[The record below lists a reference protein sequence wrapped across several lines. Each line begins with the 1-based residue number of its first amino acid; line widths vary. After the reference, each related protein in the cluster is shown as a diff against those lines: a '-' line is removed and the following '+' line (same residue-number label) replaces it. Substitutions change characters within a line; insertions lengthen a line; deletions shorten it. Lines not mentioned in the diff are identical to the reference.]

1 MLKNILVI
9 YFVYKYICVTN
20 NAMTSFLNDING
32 HYAAEKRTILN
43 LCINGSAYSLAD
55 LAKELDTS
63 IPKISRIVTELVDM
77 GYLAELGKQESATGR
92 RPSIYGL
99 NPSAGYFVGVDVGQD
114 SITIAVTDFPG
125 RVVHFESDLPYKLS
139 NSEES
144 VLGMC
149 STVLDKLGEAG
160 IDTSIVRSYGVN
172 LTGRVNHK
180 TGYSYSYFISEEK
193 PIRSLLETGFGK
205 TVSVENDSHGMAYG
219 EYMSCIA
226 ADVRNVLFLNVGWG
240 LGMGMVLDGKLFY
253 GKSGFSG
260 EVGHFPLLDNN
271 LICRCGKIGCL
282 ETGASGLA
290 LHRLVKSR
298 LAEGQPSLLD
308 EPFKSNGDI
317 SLNEILDAIQKEDV
331 VAIECAEEIGATLG
345 RAVAGLINI
354 FNPDIVIIGGRL
366 SLAERYLMPPLKIAV
381 NKLSLNL
388 VNNDTVIKVSRLGL
402 RAGAIGAS
410 LLAKNRMLNN

>member
-1 MLKNILVI
+1 
-9 YFVYKYICVTN
+9 
-20 NAMTSFLNDING
+20 MTSFLNDING
-32 HYAAEKRTILN
+32 RYAAEKRTILN
-43 LCINGSAYSLAD
+43 LCINGSGYSLAD

-63 IPKISRIVTELVDM
+63 IPKISRIVGELVDM
-77 GYLAELGKQESATGR
+77 GYLADLGKQESTTGR

-99 NPSAGYFVGVDVGQD
+99 NPGAGYFVGVDVGQD

-125 RVVHFESDLPYKLS
+125 RVVHYESDLPYQLS
-139 NSEES
+139 NNEES

-149 STVLDKLGEAG
+149 STVLDKLCEAG
-160 IDTSIVRSYGVN
+160 IDTSIVRAYGVN
-172 LTGRVNHK
+172 LTGRVNHE

-193 PIRSLLETGFGK
+193 PIQSLLEAGFGK

-219 EYMSCIA
+219 EYMSGIA
-226 ADVRNVLFLNVGWG
+226 GDARNVLFLNVGWG

-298 LAEGQPSLLD
+298 LTEGQPSLL
-308 EPFKSNGDI
+308 ENAFKAKGDI
-317 SLNEILDAIQKEDV
+317 TLNEILDAIQKEDV
-331 VAIECAEEIGATLG
+331 VAIECAEEVGATLG

-366 SLAERYLMPPLKIAV
+366 SAAERYLMPPLKIAV

-410 LLAKNRMLNN
+410 LLAKSRMLNN